1 MKLEGPKIPEACA
14 IPVVPRDCPTPTKEK
29 EDVPPQSL
37 TLLLNVVSPS
47 ISTLFLIVVVPP

>member
-1 MKLEGPKIPEACA
+1 MKEAGPRTPDAWA

-47 ISTLFLIVVVPP
+47 ISRLFLIVVVPP